1 MGRSLKDLKLYK
13 KLYERFREEAELVTF
28 KSETKFRRVVRW
40 NTRVFNTG
48 SFKNVFEIV
57 KNEMKI

>member
-1 MGRSLKDLKLYK
+1 MGRSLKDK
-13 KLYERFREEAELVTF
+13 KLYERFRQEAELVTF

-57 KNEMKI
+57 KNEIKI

>member
-13 KLYERFREEAELVTF
+13 KFREEAKLVIF
-28 KSETKFRRVVRW
+28 KSETKYRRVVRW

-57 KNEMKI
+57 KNEIKI